1 MATISTVAVDFVAN
15 TAKYTQGLTGMQK
28 QTKAWSA
35 GIKKDT
41 QGATDAFDGVSKALN
56 RFATQAVSIVA
67 IQKIGAA
74 FVNAAKDASKL
85 VDEAEKIGASAG
97 ELATLEMAAQK
108 SGVSIDA
115 IRTSFRELQKSVNEA
130 LNGTDATAQAF
141 LDLGISYT
149 ELSKKDPTDRFYAIV
164 DALKEVK
171 DANKRAELGTLL
183 LGKAYQEVTP
193 LINKGSGGIKAAG
206 AGALGTD
213 QLLQIDKVTKAFEEV
228 GRVLDLQIKK
238 ILIEIAPLLI
248 DIAKAATYVLQNL
261 KSVAVIA
268 AIAFSPIGLYKFA
281 NAIKSIAIEVKD
293 YGSYL
298 KGFGAGAKGLVEAGL
313 MSVEQYAKQTKTAE
327 AAANVA
333 KALTFVSTAALVA
346 AKSIGFLIAASAGF
360 AAASYGFEAYAQKI
374 GNSSAAADLRE
385 SRTAL
390 SDFAIEVT
398 RFFGFTFAGKT
409 STEKLAD
416 DFSYASKKLA
426 DAKKNFVEVTNA
438 KKLADAQIAKDQDL
452 VNFRQ
457 TLDSIIKLPLVERF
471 TELTEL
477 NRRYNGSLDPKKQE
491 ELNKALRAMDQEMKN
506 LSVSTVENIDAG
518 AKRYKQ
524 TQEINLLVSKQFLTE
539 AQGRI
544 AKNKLLRQE
553 AGQYDEIIKLQQ
565 DVMDITS
572 NSMLLDKDKEY
583 RIKSLGQSYI
593 DLIDPISK
601 FDRELKK
608 VNASETFKIIT
619 PEQRAALT
627 DYYNLQLKST
637 QVGLTGN
644 DKLSAEQKYLETL
657 QQINQYLPAQS
668 QQIDIITMRTIALK
682 NAEMQRFIE
691 ITPYFKEIAGFG
703 QNFADGLANA
713 IVEGQNFGD
722 ALKNVFQD
730 ILKQIAVLIIRTTIL
745 QTIMGA
751 IGFVSGPASAA
762 FGKLTGLP
770 ASIPSGGDL
779 ATGGPVSFGKSYRVG
794 EAGPETFVPQMNGYI
809 LPNDMR
815 SDGGGVTINQTNN
828 FQSGVSR
835 AEIYG
840 LIPKIKAET
849 MLAISDSRA
858 RGGSFS
864 RSITA

>member
-1 MATISTVAVDFVAN
+1 
-15 TAKYTQGLTGMQK
+15 
-28 QTKAWSA
+28 
-35 GIKKDT
+35 
-41 QGATDAFDGVSKALN
+41 
-56 RFATQAVSIVA
+56 
-67 IQKIGAA
+67 
-74 FVNAAKDASKL
+74 
-85 VDEAEKIGASAG
+85 
-97 ELATLEMAAQK
+97 
-108 SGVSIDA
+108 
-115 IRTSFRELQKSVNEA
+115 
-130 LNGTDATAQAF
+130 
-141 LDLGISYT
+141 
-149 ELSKKDPTDRFYAIV
+149 
-164 DALKEVK
+164 
-171 DANKRAELGTLL
+171 
-183 LGKAYQEVTP
+183 
-193 LINKGSGGIKAAG
+193 
-206 AGALGTD
+206 
-213 QLLQIDKVTKAFEEV
+213 
-228 GRVLDLQIKK
+228 
-238 ILIEIAPLLI
+238 
-248 DIAKAATYVLQNL
+248 
-261 KSVAVIA
+261 
-268 AIAFSPIGLYKFA
+268 
-281 NAIKSIAIEVKD
+281 
-293 YGSYL
+293 
-298 KGFGAGAKGLVEAGL
+298 
-313 MSVEQYAKQTKTAE
+313 
-327 AAANVA
+327 
-333 KALTFVSTAALVA
+333 
-346 AKSIGFLIAASAGF
+346 
-360 AAASYGFEAYAQKI
+360 
-374 GNSSAAADLRE
+374 
-385 SRTAL
+385 
-390 SDFAIEVT
+390 
-398 RFFGFTFAGKT
+398 
-409 STEKLAD
+409 
-416 DFSYASKKLA
+416 
-426 DAKKNFVEVTNA
+426 
-438 KKLADAQIAKDQDL
+438 
-452 VNFRQ
+452 
-457 TLDSIIKLPLVERF
+457 
-471 TELTEL
+471 
-477 NRRYNGSLDPKKQE
+477 
-491 ELNKALRAMDQEMKN
+491 
-506 LSVSTVENIDAG
+506 
-518 AKRYKQ
+518 
-524 TQEINLLVSKQFLTE
+524 
-539 AQGRI
+539 
-544 AKNKLLRQE
+544 
-553 AGQYDEIIKLQQ
+553 
-565 DVMDITS
+565 
-572 NSMLLDKDKEY
+572 MLLDKDKEY